1 MLLRDMNQNWT
12 PPDGFVFQDV
22 TASGAYLQ
30 VRYTQSFA
38 ATPIFRQG
46 QHQVVIYVNDMGREV
61 MRTTD
66 TLLAPP
72 IREEEPEPLPVG
84 RRFRFKNGFLIV
96 LQGLEEMI
104 KCLS

>member
-1 MLLRDMNQNWT
+1 MLLQDMNQSWT
-12 PPDGFVFQDV
+12 PPAGFVFQDV
-22 TASGAYLQ
+22 TASGAYLL
-30 VRYTQSFA
+30 VNYTQSFWEN
-38 ATPIFRQG
+38 PLQQG
-46 QHQVVIYVNDMGREV
+46 WHQVVIYVNDMGREV

-84 RRFRFKNGFLIV
+84 RRFRFKNGFLIC
-96 LQGLEEMI
+96 LQGIQEMI